1 MSANEFGMMMLS
13 LSVLLVS
20 VHAVGYLFEKLL
32 QPRLVGEILA
42 GILLGPWVLKLLA
55 PNAFT
60 LLFPS
65 GGASAAVYSF
75 LYNLGLILLMFCAGS
90 ETRRL
95 LAKENRK
102 ETATLIGVADVVNFS
117 IVLALGFAG
126 MLPLAALT
134 GPKGTETAT
143 LLVLAIAVA
152 VTSIPVI
159 SRIFWDLRIMH
170 TRFVSLILGCSVV
183 EDIALWAVLAVAT
196 ALASAGAVG
205 KQVVDTVTGHVFA
218 TAVYM
223 IVAMVIA
230 PALLRRLANWK
241 WNVLQRATPVGYLL
255 IILFAYCAIASS
267 VGVNI
272 QFAALLAGFGV
283 VGGIQGKERHRVAAP
298 LDAISKMSFAVFVPI
313 YFGIIGYRLV
323 FGREFSMTIL
333 LAFFLGSTLLSV
345 LTSGLAAK
353 LAGFR
358 GLDLINIALTTNA
371 RGGPGIVLASVAYDA
386 GLINAAFFTTLV
398 LTAVFTSQVAGAWLR
413 YVLKK
418 GWPLLSTNPDETW
431 LPIPVVGR
439 SGDGFEPA
447 TAELKPSSGEVAA

>member
-1 MSANEFGMMMLS
+1 MSGSEFGLMMLS

-20 VHAVGYLFEKLL
+20 VHAFAWIFEKML

-55 PNAFT
+55 PSTFG
-60 LLFPS
+60 LLFPA
-65 GGASAAVYSF
+65 GGASEAVYGF
-75 LYNLGLILLMFCAGS
+75 LYNLGLILLMFCAGA

-95 LAKENRK
+95 LGKENHK
-102 ETATLIGVADVVNFS
+102 ETAALIGVSDVVNFAL
-117 IVLALGFAG
+117 VLALGFAG
-126 MLPLAALT
+126 LIPLSALT

-143 LLVLAIAVA
+143 LLILAIAVA

-183 EDIALWAVLAVAT
+183 EDIALWVVLALAT

-205 KQVVDTVTGHVFA
+205 GQVVDTVTGHIIA
-218 TAVYM
+218 TFVYLV
-223 IVAMVIA
+223 VAMLIA
-230 PALLRRLANWK
+230 PPVLTRLIQAK
-241 WNVLQRATPVGYLL
+241 WNVVQRSTPVGYLL
-255 IILFAYCAIASS
+255 LILFAYCAIASA

-283 VGGIQGKERHRVAAP
+283 VGGVSGKERRRVAAP
-298 LDAISKMSFAVFVPI
+298 LDAVSKVSFAVFVPI

-323 FGREFSMTIL
+323 FGHEFSMAIMIG
-333 LAFFLGSTLLSV
+333 FLVGSSV
-345 LTSGLAAK
+345 LAVITGGLAAK
-353 LAGFR
+353 VAGFR
-358 GLDLINIALTTNA
+358 GLDLLNIALTTNA

-386 GLINAAFFTTLV
+386 GLINGAFFTTLV
-398 LTAVFTSQVAGAWLR
+398 LTAVITSQIAGAWLR

-431 LPIPVVGR
+431 LPEPLP
-439 SGDGFEPA
+439 EPA
-447 TAELKPSSGEVAA
+447 TGDLASVRGEAAA